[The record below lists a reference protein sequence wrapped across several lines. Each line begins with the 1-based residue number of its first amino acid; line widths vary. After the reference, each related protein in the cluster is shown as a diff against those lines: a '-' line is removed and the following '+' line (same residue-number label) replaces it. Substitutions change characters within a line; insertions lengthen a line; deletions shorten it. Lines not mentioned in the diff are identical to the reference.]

1 MAIDSKYLHSDV
13 TNIILQAFYTVRNVL
28 PLQLTLE
35 VYKRAL
41 TVEMEL
47 LGLNVLCNKQA
58 DIVYKD
64 TTVGSLHADLLVNDC
79 VVVNLTLTETISE
92 QADLELKNFLRFTDY
107 EVGLILNF
115 APDSQHKRLVFTN
128 NLKKN

>member
-13 TNIILQAFYTVRNVL
+13 TNTILQAFYTVRNVL

-47 LGLNVLCNKQA
+47 LGLTVLCNKQA

-64 TTVGSLHADLLVNDC
+64 TTVGSLHADLLINDC
-79 VVVNLTLTETISE
+79 VVVNLTYNETISE
-92 QADLELKNFLRFTDY
+92 QTDLELKNFLRFTDY

-115 APDSQHKRLVFTN
+115 ASDSQHKRLVFTN